1 MRKIGEQW
9 IEEIE
14 GVRHLLK
21 VIGNEHNATCMG
33 CSFSYW
39 NDPYE
44 AVTCFFEDEVG
55 SCPVCQRGGFAVRDL
70 GPVNEKGVLGCPFS
84 GKYPHIENFLSME
97 GKEESRVWCVV
108 CAGRVYACTKLY
120 NTEQE
125 AIDAWNRRKS

>member
-1 MRKIGEQW
+1 MRKLGEQW

-70 GPVNEKGVLGCPFS
+70 GPVNEEGCLAEERT
-84 GKYPHIENFLSME
+84 GLYPEISDLD
-97 GKEESRVWCVV
+97 GLWRCRVISP
-108 CAGRVYACTKLY
+108 YSLISCTAS
-120 NTEQE
+120 TRQQ
-125 AIDAWNRRKS
+125 AIDNWNRRNHEI